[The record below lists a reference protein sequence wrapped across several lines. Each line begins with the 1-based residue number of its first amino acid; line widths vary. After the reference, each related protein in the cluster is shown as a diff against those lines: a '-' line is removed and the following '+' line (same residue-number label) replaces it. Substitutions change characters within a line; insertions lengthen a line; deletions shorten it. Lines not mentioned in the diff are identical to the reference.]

1 MKYQEY
7 NDNELLAYI
16 AEQNEDATQIMYQKY
31 EPLIEKIAR
40 QLYHYT
46 QNSGLEISDL
56 VQEGMLGLNSAIEN
70 FRESKDTL
78 FYTYATNCIRRRM
91 ISLLVGSTRIKH
103 KILNESISF
112 ESSDSDGN
120 FKNLEYLLGD
130 NKKNPETILLNDEYK
145 EELITLMKQQLTSF
159 EIQVFELKIN
169 GFDYKEIAELLDK
182 DLKSIDNALQRIKS
196 KLKKFLMK

>member
-16 AEQNEDATQIMYQKY
+16 AEKNEDATQIMYKKY

-40 QLYHYT
+40 QLYHYA
-46 QNSGLEISDL
+46 QNSGLELSDL

-70 FRESKDTL
+70 FRESKETL
-78 FYTYATNCIRRRM
+78 FYTYAMNCIRRRI

-103 KILNESISF
+103 KVLNDSISF
-112 ESSDSDGN
+112 EASDSDGN
-120 FKNLEYLLGD
+120 FKDLEYLLGD

-145 EELITLMKQQLTSF
+145 EELITFMKQQLTNF

-169 GFDYKEIAELLDK
+169 GFDYKEIAEILDK
-182 DLKSIDNALQRIKS
+182 DSKSIDNALQRIKS
-196 KLKKFLMK
+196 KLKKVLKK